1 MPFIFIKSQL
11 NDCQVLF
18 PVYAVAVLAFNSEW
32 PNRTAQ
38 YNILKNIFLSILISP
53 DLVLFEESHRATRL
67 D

>member
-38 YNILKNIFLSILISP
+38 YNILKNIFFINI
-53 DLVLFEESHRATRL
+53 D
-67 D
+67 